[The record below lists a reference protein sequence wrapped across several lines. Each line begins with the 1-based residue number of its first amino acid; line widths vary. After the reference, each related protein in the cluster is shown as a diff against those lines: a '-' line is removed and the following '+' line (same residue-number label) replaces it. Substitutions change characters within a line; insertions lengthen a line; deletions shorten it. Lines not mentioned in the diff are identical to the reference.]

1 MFTAKEIAQGDDAPS
16 LGPEYFA
23 ARNAAER
30 YMQHFEAEHMK
41 PLVDEIS
48 KAVQERVWDDFKDW
62 LLADTE
68 NNLQYEMRHMVE
80 ATVNMLLGG
89 HKRQVG
95 KYVLTDYGDGEKIRT
110 SLAKLIPDEIA
121 AKRIEDLEKENA
133 RLRESLRY
141 R

>member
-1 MFTAKEIAQGDDAPS
+1 MFTEEEIAQGENMPD

-23 ARNAAER
+23 ARNAVSR

-41 PLVDEIS
+41 PLADEIS
-48 KAVQERVWDDFKDW
+48 KAVTARVWDDFKDW
-62 LLADTE
+62 LLQDTE
-68 NNLQYEMRHMVE
+68 NNLQSEMRHMVE

-89 HKRQVG
+89 HKRQAG
-95 KYVLTDYGDGEKIRT
+95 KYILTDYGDGEKIRA